1 MRIKVITVAIAGML
15 LAACSSTPDSL
26 TEQQLQRAATVQFIK
41 PYELSRTDVE
51 FISRGEVVGESCQGN
66 FMAPEATQERAL
78 LELKIAAA
86 ELGAN
91 AVVLQSCQQP
101 TASACKKL
109 WICTGTAHDMQPLQ

>member
-1 MRIKVITVAIAGML
+1 MTIKTVTIVVTILL
-15 LAACSSTPDSL
+15 LAACSSAPDELSR
-26 TEQQLQRAATVQFIK
+26 QQLQQAASVQFIK

-51 FISRGEVVGESCQGN
+51 FISRGEVVGESCQAN
-66 FMAPEATQERAL
+66 FLAPQATQQRAL

-101 TASACKKL
+101 VASGCNEL
-109 WICTGTAHDMQPLQ
+109 WVCTGTAHDMQPLQ

>member
-1 MRIKVITVAIAGML
+1 MSIKKLTIAVTALLLSACATV
-15 LAACSSTPDSL
+15 PDSL
-26 TEQQLQRAATVQFIK
+26 NDQQLAQARNVTFIK

-51 FISRGEVVGESCQGN
+51 FTSRGEVVGESCQAN
-66 FMAPEATQERAL
+66 VLAPRATQERAL

-101 TASACKKL
+101 AGGGCKKL
-109 WICTGTAHDMQPLQ
+109 WVCTGTAHDMRSLQ